1 MTCLVSSH
9 LYDRL
14 QWCGG
19 CIKQERK
26 KKLLFIFLYCCTQ
39 ACTNATHINRP
50 GTHIAL
56 RPLNQDENKLVIYV
70 LLNIHEGNPWLMWE
84 KNEKTKMLL
93 M

>member
-19 CIKQERK
+19 CINRK
-26 KKLLFIFLYCCTQ
+26 KKLLFIFYTVVHKSVYEC
-39 ACTNATHINRP
+39 HPYNRP

-56 RPLNQDENKLVIYV
+56 KPLNQDENKLMIYV

-84 KNEKTKMLL
+84 KK
-93 M
+93 